1 MSKAKSPIKSS
12 KKSVNQPKSV
22 LREKKVKD
30 AEKAEHISL
39 QGHVDNSDEEGQ
51 DKEFFPGFGSSDD
64 DEEDSP
70 NALVNT
76 SRQIMDLGEDAEK
89 TIKKKVSENKNLQK
103 KKGVLYVGRL
113 PHGFYEKQMRMY
125 FSQFGPVLRLR
136 MSRNRKTG
144 SSKHYAFIEFESLDV
159 ANVVAETMHNYL
171 LYGKLLQCKVIPE
184 DQVHENMFKG
194 ADVPFKRIPH
204 ATIARLQHEKPL
216 SKEKADKLITR
227 HNRKLKL
234 KKRKLK
240 ELGITLES
248 DVSHPKAASPVASKK
263 SSKKKNKKVLAA
275 HK

>member
-1 MSKAKSPIKSS
+1 MILE
-12 KKSVNQPKSV
+12 SVNQPKSV

-136 MSRNRKTG
+136 MSRNRK
-144 SSKHYAFIEFESLDV
+144 V
-159 ANVVAETMHNYL
+159 W
-171 LYGKLLQCKVIPE
+171 
-184 DQVHENMFKG
+184 
-194 ADVPFKRIPH
+194 
-204 ATIARLQHEKPL
+204 
-216 SKEKADKLITR
+216 
-227 HNRKLKL
+227 
-234 KKRKLK
+234 
-240 ELGITLES
+240 
-248 DVSHPKAASPVASKK
+248 
-263 SSKKKNKKVLAA
+263 
-275 HK
+275 